1 MDSLLRHY
9 KEIVNR
15 IKSKTPDFDE
25 YKFHILVVDENNFD
39 GMPVQS
45 CTISKD
51 RKWIC
56 IPRECEDQLG
66 VGYIPICYE
75 VVEEF
80 ETFLGNGSISW
91 RCRVFILNR
100 RY

>member
-1 MDSLLRHY
+1 MDSLSRHY

-56 IPRECEDQLG
+56 IPREYEDQLG
-66 VGYIPICYE
+66 VDENNFDGMPVQSC
-75 VVEEF
+75 
-80 ETFLGNGSISW
+80 TISK
-91 RCRVFILNR
+91 R
-100 RY
+100 

>member
-1 MDSLLRHY
+1 MDSLSRHY
-9 KEIVNR
+9 EEIVNR

-39 GMPVQS
+39 GMSVQS
-45 CTISKD
+45 CTLSKD

-56 IPRECEDQLG
+56 IPR
-66 VGYIPICYE
+66 
-75 VVEEF
+75 EF